1 MEERTIKCPIEKY
14 LDMNVPLGIVFDTL
28 SVGKERAE
36 KVGSFIEWIVFNN
49 DKEASNIIFTIL
61 KANLGESKLKLF
73 IGLYLKTYDKKN
85 RKVMRYQAAKDES
98 EIKDL
103 FFIFE
108 MIERLIPVFINVIS
122 YYKKRG
128 N

>member
-73 IGLYLKTYDKKN
+73 ISLYLKTYDKKN

-103 FFIFE
+103 FFIFQT
-108 MIERLIPVFINVIS
+108 IERLIPVFINVIS